1 MGSVLAMLAA
11 AAVAAAEGT
20 APDAGPVV
28 RGEPALAG
36 PARSEAPLP
45 AQAGSDAAFAGQ
57 GRSEAGFTPSART
70 DNVEAAPL
78 RTQRGSRPW
87 LELDAGGAALHHSGI
102 RGFASGP
109 QVRFAVGMPVGQ
121 GAAVELWAG
130 GTLQSLPH
138 GALGDEGTAGGGLGG
153 RLLLHQFDADGR
165 FQLFARAGAGYMAAT
180 TAGAPQ
186 GFAGFAG
193 ALFMLQPPVKRF
205 AFGLEVDAT
214 VIGNAYGLALM
225 PTLRCGL

>member
-1 MGSVLAMLAA
+1 MVSVLAVLVA
-11 AAVAAAEGT
+11 AAVAAEGPAAADGAKAADGAAQVQA
-20 APDAGPVV
+20 APALAQAAP
-28 RGEPALAG
+28 RGEPAFV
-36 PARSEAPLP
+36 PTPRSE
-45 AQAGSDAAFAGQ
+45 
-57 GRSEAGFTPSART
+57 EGFTPSART
-70 DNVEAAPL
+70 DGADNAPL
-78 RTQRGSRPW
+78 RVQRGPQRPW
-87 LELDAGGAALHHSGI
+87 LELDAGPLALHHTGI

-109 QVRFAVGMPVGQ
+109 QVRFAVGMPVGLN
-121 GAAVELWAG
+121 AAVELWGG

-138 GALGDEGTAGGGLGG
+138 GAIGDEGTAGGGLGG

-165 FQLFARAGAGYMAAT
+165 FQLFGRAGAGYMAAT
-180 TAGAPQ
+180 TKGAPQ

-214 VIGNAYGLALM
+214 AVGNAYGLAVM